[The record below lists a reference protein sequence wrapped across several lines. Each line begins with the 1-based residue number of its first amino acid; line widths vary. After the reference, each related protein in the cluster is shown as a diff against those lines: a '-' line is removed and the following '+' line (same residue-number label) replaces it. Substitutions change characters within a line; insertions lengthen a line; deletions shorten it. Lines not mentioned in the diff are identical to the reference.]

1 MNSFKEVSLHHIPAI
16 AAQLF
21 ELAHQKKIW
30 AFYGDLGAGKTTLI
44 KAICAATG
52 VTAEVSSPT
61 FSMVNQY
68 QTRSGNAV
76 FHFDFYRIKT
86 IEEAYDIGYEEY
98 FDSGNLCLIEWPET
112 IEPLLAKED
121 VLHISLTK
129 TNENTRNIE
138 VW

>member
-1 MNSFKEVSLHHIPAI
+1 MNGFKEVSLQHIPAI

-44 KAICAATG
+44 KAICEACG
-52 VTAEVSSPT
+52 VTTEVSSPT
-61 FSMVNQY
+61 FSLVNQY
-68 QTRSGNAV
+68 QTKLENPV
-76 FHFDFYRIKT
+76 FHFDFYRIKNL
-86 IEEAYDIGYEEY
+86 EEAYDIGYEEY
-98 FDSGNLCLIEWPET
+98 FDSGNLCLIEWPEK

-121 VLHISLTK
+121 VLYISLTK
-129 TNENTRNIE
+129 TNESTRDIE